1 MTVVAHS
8 VEIYCRYFQL
18 NDARTVLDYGTGT
31 MRNAVYLLD
40 HGFQVYAADLVEQL
54 QALRSHP
61 AVGRLAGLLD
71 VRELEHSR
79 LAVDLVLSTYVYNII
94 PQQGQRERYLDNVL
108 ANLRP
113 GGHLLMEVSSRQD
126 HADSPADSLGQLG
139 DCAKSYSHRELDGLL
154 YPRGFRRICHYYR
167 HHAVA
172 AIYRLAPHCEAAAG
186 PETPRP
192 PGRSTRGPVE
202 IGR

>member
-8 VEIYCRYFQL
+8 VTIYCRYFQL
-18 NDARTVLDYGTGT
+18 NHAQTVLDYGTGT

-40 HGFQVYAADLVEQL
+40 HGFQVYAADLAEQL
-54 QALRSHP
+54 QALRNHP
-61 AVGRLAGLLD
+61 AAARLAGLLE
-71 VRELEHSR
+71 VGELEHSR

-126 HADSPADSLGQLG
+126 HTDSLGPCG

-186 PETPRP
+186 PESARP
-192 PGRSTRGPVE
+192 PGNSARGPVE